1 VRKPQ
6 GGHLIKISQSL
17 RIIALATII
26 MATSKNSTIITRA
39 PILPPLI
46 QTGEVYKGAEAAASR
61 EAISGKI
68 TLKEENPRV
77 GRPIILTEIK
87 GEVLQITELVSDQII
102 IIRVAHYADTKITK
116 LLIVETYGMTVEI

>member
-6 GGHLIKISQSL
+6 GGHLIKISPSL
-17 RIIALATII
+17 RIIVLATII
-26 MATSKNSTIITRA
+26 MATSKNSTIITRV
-39 PILPPLI
+39 PTLPPLI
-46 QTGEVYKGAEAAASR
+46 QTGEVSKGAEATVSR

>member
-1 VRKPQ
+1 
-6 GGHLIKISQSL
+6 
-17 RIIALATII
+17 LAIII

-46 QTGEVYKGAEAAASR
+46 QTGEVSKGAEAAVSR

>member
-39 PILPPLI
+39 LILPPLI
-46 QTGEVYKGAEAAASR
+46 QTGEVSKGAEAAASR
-61 EAISGKI
+61 ETITGKI
-68 TLKEENPRV
+68 TPPEENPRV

>member
-1 VRKPQ
+1 
-6 GGHLIKISQSL
+6 
-17 RIIALATII
+17 

-39 PILPPLI
+39 PTLPPLI
-46 QTGEVYKGAEAAASR
+46 QTGEGYKGAEAAASR

-102 IIRVAHYADTKITK
+102 ITRVAHYADTKITK
-116 LLIVETYGMTVEI
+116 LLIVEIYGMTVVI